1 MINNLFSLSNGFT
14 VQGSRRVGFSP
25 NKTSGGIFAEK
36 STDNLIYII

>member
-1 MINNLFSLSNGFT
+1 MFLINFKII
-14 VQGSRRVGFSP
+14 VIRRVGFSP